1 LARAYRLYNRT
12 QCSALKLDPLPRA
25 QLADND
31 DASET
36 RMITTTDRRAP
47 SAHEESGNQAGV
59 HAALQLP
66 AGASTLDSMLEHFRL
81 LEPVFDAMP
90 DIVFFVKDKEARY
103 ALVNRALASRCG
115 LKDKSGLLGKTAED
129 VFPQRFGRIYTAQD
143 RSVIAQGNA
152 IIDQLELHLY
162 PARQPGWCM
171 TSKQP
176 LHDAHGNVV
185 GLAGISRDL
194 QADESTHPAYSRLAA
209 VVQHI
214 QRNFVQPLNI
224 SHLATMANM
233 SIAQLERYF
242 HKVFHL
248 TPRQVL
254 LKTRLDAATALLVTH
269 DKVTDVAALCGYT
282 DHSAFTRQFKAT
294 VGLTPTEYRALLRPP
309 LLRSHHPAVKSA
321 RTA

>member
-1 LARAYRLYNRT
+1 MT
-12 QCSALKLDPLPRA
+12 
-25 QLADND
+25 
-31 DASET
+31 
-36 RMITTTDRRAP
+36 ITTDRPAHAEPEHGTAP
-47 SAHEESGNQAGV
+47 PALHATLQA
-59 HAALQLP
+59 P
-66 AGASTLDSMLEHFRL
+66 AGAATLEAMLQHFRL

-90 DIVFFVKDKEARY
+90 DIVFFVKDAQARY

-115 LKDKSGLLGKTAED
+115 LKDKLGLLGKTAEE

-143 RSVIAQGNA
+143 QSIIAQGNPM
-152 IIDQLELHLY
+152 IDQLELHLY

-176 LHDAHGNVV
+176 LHDAHGTVV

-194 QADESTHPAYSRLAA
+194 QADEGTHPAYSRLAA

-214 QRNFVQPLNI
+214 QSNFVQPLNMP
-224 SHLATMANM
+224 HLAAMANM

-254 LKTRLDAATALLVTH
+254 LKTRLDAATALLVSH

-294 VGLTPTEYRALLRPP
+294 VGLTPTEYRALLR
-309 LLRSHHPAVKSA
+309 SHHVVAHSSTHAAAKLSL
-321 RTA
+321 

>member
-1 LARAYRLYNRT
+1 LHA
-12 QCSALKLDPLPRA
+12 KLQAP
-25 QLADND
+25 
-31 DASET
+31 AS
-36 RMITTTDRRAP
+36 
-47 SAHEESGNQAGV
+47 
-59 HAALQLP
+59 
-66 AGASTLDSMLEHFRL
+66 ASTLDAMLQHFRL

-90 DIVFFVKDKEARY
+90 DIVFFVKDAQARY

-115 LKDKSGLLGKTAED
+115 LKDKLGLLGKTAEE

-143 RSVIAQGNA
+143 QSIIAQDNPM
-152 IIDQLELHLY
+152 IDQLELHLY

-176 LHDAHGNVV
+176 LHDADGIVV

-194 QADESTHPAYSRLAA
+194 QADEGTHPAYSRLAA

-214 QRNFVQPLNI
+214 QSNFVQPLNMP
-224 SHLATMANM
+224 HLASMANM

-254 LKTRLDAATALLVTH
+254 LKTRLDAATALLVSH

-294 VGLTPTEYRALLRPP
+294 VGLTPTEYRALLR
-309 LLRSHHPAVKSA
+309 SHHPATKLSN
-321 RTA
+321 